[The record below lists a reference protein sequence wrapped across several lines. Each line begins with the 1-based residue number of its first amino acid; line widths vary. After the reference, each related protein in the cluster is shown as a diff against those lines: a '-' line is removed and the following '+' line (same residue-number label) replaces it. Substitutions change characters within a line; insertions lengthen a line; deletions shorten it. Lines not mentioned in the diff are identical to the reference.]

1 MAAVETETIG
11 KYKNCVKI
19 AAGGMGA
26 VYLATHPEL
35 KRKVVIKK
43 LTLRNGGAAI
53 RERFKREARILSDL
67 SSPYVVRMFDY
78 FTEGRANYIVL
89 EYVEGMSLD
98 RLIEKQTVLPVQLAM
113 LVLQDACLGLKNAHA
128 KGVVHRDIKPGNILM
143 SKRGEI
149 KLADFGIASDEK
161 ESEPASSAAASS
173 KTIAD
178 TTLAGSSI
186 TMAGSTLG
194 TPAYMSPEQLT
205 DSSTVDAR
213 ADIYSLGVMLY
224 EMVTGTKPY
233 AGDMA
238 PATIAKIKKGSYI
251 PPKKINKSIP
261 AEVAFLINKM
271 MKPNPAKRFKSIESV
286 IARVRKYLRKYDTH
300 AIRVA
305 LAQSI
310 ISAKPLKYP
319 VFEEKNKNLKRG
331 ALIVLSAAAVVCAFT
346 YAWKAGAIHKT
357 VLRSWFTPVS
367 LKMQMPAT
375 ASVAADIPAHAFF
388 FVNDGDEIPEV
399 AGTRR
404 IFVADKKSAGSKNV
418 EYYTKDVFLRPGEYR
433 IKIAEGPY
441 VWWKSISVGK
451 ESLALKLNF
460 LRNASR
466 NLSVHFNAVDSETG
480 ADITEKSRFLIL
492 SGNKWV
498 DVKKVDFSKLTTGT
512 VYKFLISNEGYYD
525 EYFSLRIDWYQD
537 ELFIN
542 GNMRKKQ

>member
-1 MAAVETETIG
+1 MATVETETIG
-11 KYKNCVKI
+11 KYKNCSKI

-98 RLIEKQTVLPVQLAM
+98 KLIEKQTVLPPQLAM
-113 LVLQDACLGLKNAHA
+113 LVLQDACLGLKNAHS

-161 ESEPASSAAASS
+161 ESEVAVTSGS
-173 KTIAD
+173 KTITA
-178 TTLAGSSI
+178 TPTLAGSSI

-251 PPKKINKSIP
+251 PPRKINRKIP
-261 AEVAFLINKM
+261 REVASLINRM
-271 MKPNPAKRFKSIESV
+271 MKPNPAKRFQSIEPV
-286 IARVRKYLRKYDTH
+286 IARVRKYLRKYDSH
-300 AIRVA
+300 AVRVA
-305 LAQSI
+305 LAQSV
-310 ISAKPLKYP
+310 ISAKTVKYP
-319 VFEEKNKNLKRG
+319 DFEERNRKLKKV
-331 ALIVLSAAAVVCAFT
+331 ALIVFGAFVALCAFA
-346 YAWKAGAIHKT
+346 YAWKEGYVHRT
-357 VLRSWFTPVS
+357 VLRKWYTPVS
-367 LKMQMPAT
+367 LRMMMPAT
-375 ASVAADIPAHAFF
+375 ASAAADIPAHAFF

-399 AGTRR
+399 PGTRR
-404 IFVADKKSAGSKNV
+404 IFSANKKVENRKNV
-418 EYYTKDVFLRPGEYR
+418 EYFTKAVFLKPGEYR

-451 ESLALKLNF
+451 ESINLKLDF

-466 NLSVHFNAVDSETG
+466 NLSVHFKAID
-480 ADITEKSRFLIL
+480 ADAGSDLTAKAKFLIL
-492 SGNKWV
+492 TGNKWV

-512 VYKFLISNEGYYD
+512 VYKFLITHDGYYD

-542 GNMRKKQ
+542 GNMRKKM